1 MNSLDSSAMR
11 PPVGTPMSTAEWVTD
26 LFHDEIASGRWRVGE
41 RIPTETELMAWVG
54 AGRNTVREAIQSLV
68 QAGLVSKQQGRGTF
82 VIAGSELVRSVTRRA
97 SRARR
102 RDGLELRAAIDG
114 AASALAARR
123 RTDADIEQLRA
134 LLAARTEAW
143 ASGRADDRIDAD
155 IALHRAIITATHNE
169 LFADLYD
176 GLAPLFERVLVD
188 DVTHDEDPH
197 AEQHIRLIEAIIAQ
211 DATGAEAVVSELL
224 APLVAAA
231 SDPE

>member
-1 MNSLDSSAMR
+1 MNPLDSSASASR
-11 PPVGTPMSTAEWVTD
+11 PRTQPNTTDRVTE
-26 LFHDEIASGRWRVGE
+26 LFHDEIASGRWPVGE
-41 RIPTETELMAWVG
+41 RIPTEADLMAWVG

-68 QAGLVSKQQGRGTF
+68 QAGLVSRQQGRGTF

-97 SRARR
+97 SRAQR

-123 RTDADIEQLRA
+123 RTDADVDRLRA
-134 LLAARTEAW
+134 LLAARTAAW
-143 ASGRADDRIDAD
+143 ASGGADERIEAD
-155 IALHRAIITATHNE
+155 ITFHRAVIAATHNE

-188 DVTHDEDPH
+188 DVTHEEDPH
-197 AEQHIRLIEAIIAQ
+197 AEQHARLVDAIIAQ
-211 DATGAEAVVSELL
+211 DAARAEAVVAELL

-231 SDPE
+231 SDTD